1 MPCIKARGFM
11 SERRH
16 SFPALHAG
24 FYFVSGFMR
33 EPTNC
38 IHDGSW
44 SMKPICSMFP
54 LVSEHSWC
62 KSALMMHSGLFR
74 DHYQGWVF
82 FLKYHLIASQVK
94 CATTSHTP
102 DLLLSFFPLVQDE
115 INCERIRHYF
125 IDFFVIN
132 LYLTVRI
139 STLNSKDNWCN

>member
-11 SERRH
+11 SECRH

-24 FYFVSGFMR
+24 FYFVSGLMR
-33 EPTNC
+33 EPTSC

-94 CATTSHTP
+94 CATTSPTQICFSHSILWCKMKLIVNVF
-102 DLLLSFFPLVQDE
+102 DIILLTFLSLTFF
-115 INCERIRHYF
+115 
-125 IDFFVIN
+125 
-132 LYLTVRI
+132 LTVHI
-139 STLNSKDNWCN
+139 SALNSKDNWCN